1 MEPMQRVILVQ
12 GDVDR
17 VGIARLRLRCL
28 GGPDG
33 DVATVVVDF
42 SGMTGCPSALFPELL
57 RINALLQV
65 RQIGLRLVGL
75 TEAVVGIVADPAPV
89 GAGDRAP

>member
-1 MEPMQRVILVQ
+1 MELVQRVILVQ
-12 GDVDR
+12 GLVDR
-17 VGIARLRLRCL
+17 AGIARLRLRCL
-28 GGPDG
+28 DGPDG

-57 RINALLQV
+57 QINAQLQV
-65 RQIGLRLVGL
+65 RQVALRLVGL
-75 TEAVVGIVADPAPV
+75 TEAVAGIVADPAPV